1 MAQRRVGAMT
11 ETLLEQG
18 RVGVVA
24 RLGLTWYRE
33 GRGDGQTETHV
44 VQRRVGAMAR
54 LRLLCGV
61 H

>member
-1 MAQRRVGAMT
+1 MAETLLVQRRVGVM
-11 ETLLEQG
+11 
-18 RVGVVA
+18 A
-24 RLGLTWYRE
+24 RLGLTWYRG

-44 VQRRVGAMAR
+44 VQRRVGAKAR